1 MKQKY
6 LLLADGSSP
15 HILKWVKELVL
26 YFDVYLISLNG
37 TIAEIS
43 EYINKD
49 NIYILN
55 EHADATGGNYKL
67 IFKLPQIRK
76 LITQI
81 EPDYIN
87 AHYLSS
93 YGFLGALS
101 KSSAHS
107 TVFIQSTWGSDV
119 LVEPFS
125 NFIRK
130 KIAKFALKKADF
142 VTSDSCYMADVI
154 HQLVG
159 DKEVA
164 VFPFGLEIIEA
175 CKAEKEKLIFSNRAL
190 KDFYNIDN
198 IIEWFAKQPS
208 EYRLIIANEGTEK
221 KKLEHL
227 VNGLHISNRVQFV
240 GYLSDEE
247 QKALYQ
253 KAKYYISIPDS
264 DATSVSLL
272 EAMQYGAIPIVSN
285 IPANREWILDGVN
298 GIYFDSNKKLDEI
311 KVEEDFAKINQ
322 NILKNKALFTKSIKD
337 FVAKVTK

>member
-1 MKQKY
+1 MQNKY

-26 YFDVYLISLNG
+26 YFDLYLISLNG
-37 TIAEIS
+37 TISEIS

-55 EHADATGGNYKL
+55 EHAQATGGNYKL

-76 LITQI
+76 LIKQI

-101 KSSAHS
+101 KSSAHN
-107 TVFIQSTWGSDV
+107 TVLIQSTWGSDV

-130 KIAKFALKKADF
+130 QIAKFALRKADL
-142 VTSDSCYMADVI
+142 VTSDSWYMCDVI
-154 HQLVG
+154 HQLIG
-159 DKEVA
+159 NKEVV
-164 VFPFGLEIIEA
+164 VFPFGLEIVEE
-175 CKAEKEKLIFSNRAL
+175 CKISKEKLVFSNRAL
-190 KDFYNIDN
+190 KDFYNIDS
-198 IIEWFAKQPS
+198 IVEWFAKQSS
-208 EYRLIIANEGTEK
+208 EYKLVIANEGIEK
-221 KKLEHL
+221 KALEYL
-227 VNGLHISNRVQFV
+227 VKKLHISNRVQFV
-240 GYLSDEE
+240 GYLSEEE
-247 QKALYQ
+247 QKTLYQ

-272 EAMQYGAIPIVSN
+272 EAMQYGVIPIVSN
-285 IPANREWILDGVN
+285 IPANREWILDGIN
-298 GIYFDSNKKLDEI
+298 GIYFDTNKKLSEMRI
-311 KVEEDFAKINQ
+311 EEDFAKINQ
-322 NILKNKALFTKSIKD
+322 NILKDKAFFPKGIKD
-337 FVAKVTK
+337 FVMKVTK